1 MAGKLRN
8 VESCMSVFGCCCSRV
23 HIRATKPVP
32 WYGLRCPYVNC
43 DSRFS
48 YGVKR
53 QVRAAYHQSALP
65 TGCRVDDVMS
75 QVTAMRFVELMQ
87 VCVVLELQ
95 LGLGLGLGLELEIGR
110 PYWSKGVGRMP
121 VP

>member
-1 MAGKLRN
+1 
-8 VESCMSVFGCCCSRV
+8 
-23 HIRATKPVP
+23 
-32 WYGLRCPYVNC
+32 
-43 DSRFS
+43 
-48 YGVKR
+48 
-53 QVRAAYHQSALP
+53 
-65 TGCRVDDVMS
+65 MS